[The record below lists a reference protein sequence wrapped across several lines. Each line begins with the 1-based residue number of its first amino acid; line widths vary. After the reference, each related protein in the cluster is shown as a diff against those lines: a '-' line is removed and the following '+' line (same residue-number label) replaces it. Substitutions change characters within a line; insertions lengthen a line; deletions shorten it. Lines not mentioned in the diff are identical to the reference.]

1 MVKLKVRVGPKGQ
14 IVIPKIIREKL
25 GIEVGNSLLVDE
37 KNGKIV
43 IEKSDM
49 EELIKWLKAGRKRI
63 AKDVY
68 RFSFEDEIE
77 MK

>member
-25 GIEVGNSLLVDE
+25 GIEAGNSLLIDE
-37 KNGKIV
+37 KEGKIV
-43 IEKSDM
+43 IEKSDVD
-49 EELIKWLKAGRKRI
+49 ELIKWLRSSRKRI

-68 RFSFEDEIE
+68 KFSLEDELGE
-77 MK
+77 F